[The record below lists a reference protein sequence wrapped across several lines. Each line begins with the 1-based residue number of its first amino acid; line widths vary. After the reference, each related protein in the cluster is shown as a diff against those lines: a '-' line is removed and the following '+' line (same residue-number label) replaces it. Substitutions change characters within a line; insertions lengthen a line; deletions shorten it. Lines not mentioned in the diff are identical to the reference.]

1 MALSCGYRHV
11 DGAQI
16 YGNEEEQGDGIRA
29 SGIPRDQIFV
39 TTKYSGADP
48 KTSIKTAFAG
58 SLERLGL
65 DYVDLY
71 LIHIPYWAS
80 TKEELQ
86 QQWAEMEA
94 IKESGR
100 AKSIGVSNYL
110 QEHLEVILAAARIK
124 PAINEIEYHPYLQQ
138 DGLLEFHRKND
149 IAVSCY
155 GALVPL
161 TKAPGGPVDDLWT
174 ELARKYSVTESEI
187 GLRWVLDQGFVAV
200 TTSSKRERLEGF
212 ARKLPTF
219 KLTGDEISDIA
230 TLGRKRKRFRGYLRK
245 YFDTVDQKLG
255 HSIDY

>member
-1 MALSCGYRHV
+1 M
-11 DGAQI
+11 
-16 YGNEEEQGDGIRA
+16 
-29 SGIPRDQIFV
+29 
-39 TTKYSGADP
+39 
-48 KTSIKTAFAG
+48 
-58 SLERLGL
+58 
-65 DYVDLY
+65 
-71 LIHIPYWAS
+71 PYWAS

-110 QEHLEVILAAARIK
+110 QEHLEIILATARIK

-174 ELARKYSVTESEI
+174 ELARKYNVTESEI
-187 GLRWVLDQGFVAV
+187 GLRWVLDQGCVAV
-200 TTSSKRERLEGF
+200 TTSSSKERLEGF
-212 ARKLPTF
+212 VRKLPTF
-219 KLTGDEISDIA
+219 KLTEDEISDIA
-230 TLGRKRKRFRGYLRK
+230 ALGKTRQRFRGYLRK
-245 YFDTVDQKLG
+245 YFDPVDQELG